1 MTPRALSALLLT
13 LALAGGCAEFDY
25 GRAGG
30 GPPAGYA
37 GQAPTVYTVRRG
49 DTLYSIAWRY
59 GLDYRRVAQ
68 WNRIASPYVIHPG
81 QTLRLREPPSRG
93 DRVARADD
101 RRPAGTKSSTAAE
114 APAIREP
121 AGAAP
126 DWQWPVKGEVLKHYD
141 ADGIG
146 KRGISLAGELGSPVR
161 AAAAGRV
168 VYSGNGLRGY
178 GNLVIVKHSSRYL
191 TAYGYNRELLV
202 REGDSVERGQ
212 VIARMGRS
220 PEGTVALHFEIRHEG
235 KPIDPLGSLPRR

>member
-1 MTPRALSALLLT
+1 MIGLRLPALVLLV
-13 LALAGGCAEFDY
+13 ALASGCAEFDY

-37 GQAPTVYTVRRG
+37 GTAPTVYTVRRG

-59 GLDYRRVAQ
+59 GLDYRRIAR
-68 WNRIASPYVIHPG
+68 WNQIAAPYVIYPG
-81 QTLRLREPPSRG
+81 QALRLREPPSG
-93 DRVARADD
+93 SGRVASADSR
-101 RRPAGTKSSTAAE
+101 RRPE
-114 APAIREP
+114 AKPERRPETPATREP
-121 AGAAP
+121 AVAPP
-126 DWQWPVKGEVLKHYD
+126 DWQWPAKGEVLKRYD

-146 KRGISLAGELGSPVR
+146 KRGISVAGELGSPVR

-178 GNLVIVKHSSRYL
+178 GNLVIVKHTSRYL

-202 REGDSVERGQ
+202 QEGDSVSSGQ
-212 VIARMGRS
+212 VIARMGRA
-220 PEGTVALHFEIRHEG
+220 PDGDIALHFEIRHEG